1 MHTRTFPALLLIGL
15 LGSAAAVEPSSAPAR
30 QTSVSLS
37 PDAGQ
42 GGVKGAPPAPSV
54 PAIAPAAPAAPL
66 CSLESGV
73 ERTAPSSGCLTCHT
87 SLTGNF
93 DHGGHRVEV
102 PYEPYGKDLRP
113 KPEERGV
120 NVVLPGGRITCLT
133 CHDSRSKLPDHLAAT
148 TAGRADQR
156 LCTACH
162 LFD

>member
-1 MHTRTFPALLLIGL
+1 MRTRTFTALLFIGL
-15 LGSAAAVEPSSAPAR
+15 VGSAAAEESFSAPVRKTA
-30 QTSVSLS
+30 VPLA
-37 PDAGQ
+37 PDGGQ
-42 GGVKGAPPAPSV
+42 GGVKGAPPAPS
-54 PAIAPAAPAAPL
+54 AAATAPAAPAAPL
-66 CSLESGV
+66 CQIESGV
-73 ERTAPSSGCLTCHT
+73 ERTAPSSGCLACHT
-87 SLTGNF
+87 SMTGNF